1 MVIINCKGINTD
13 DPLTAAGSKFYHW
26 FNAGLRGIAFSSR
39 RSSRWGTFSHRW
51 HSLNRP
57 GGATE
62 NYRWLVSTFITM
74 GPYIITKGEAING
87 YAISFHSPIMSAFFH
102 SKNAPSI
109 LYTTSPLPIWHTY
122 FFIGKPLVIGTY
134 SISQSGLTIWY
145 CHLTWFLGCSVHVTL
160 HCALRNGLWLARYT
174 KGKVINWFFERIIM
188 SITFP

>member
-1 MVIINCKGINTD
+1 MLANNCSPGEGSGLYNIAARCSACIDKMVIINCKGINTD

-74 GPYIITKGEAING
+74 GPYIHHYGSVHYYERWGDKWLCHFI
-87 YAISFHSPIMSAFFH
+87 
-102 SKNAPSI
+102 
-109 LYTTSPLPIWHTY
+109 PLPDYERLLSLKKRPID
-122 FFIGKPLVIGTY
+122 
-134 SISQSGLTIWY
+134 TIY
-145 CHLTWFLGCSVHVTL
+145 
-160 HCALRNGLWLARYT
+160 N
-174 KGKVINWFFERIIM
+174 
-188 SITFP
+188 